1 MEKPRHSIAL
11 LIIFGLVTITGALH
25 IAAAQE
31 TTSTAPALSVVTLDI
46 TGMT

>member
-31 TTSTAPALSVVTLDI
+31 ITTAVPTLSVVTLDI